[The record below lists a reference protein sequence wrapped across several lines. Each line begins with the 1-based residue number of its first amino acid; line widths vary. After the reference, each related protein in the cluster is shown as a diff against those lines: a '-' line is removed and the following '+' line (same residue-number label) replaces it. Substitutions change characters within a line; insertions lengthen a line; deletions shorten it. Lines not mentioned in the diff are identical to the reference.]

1 MERKFKTKLRKTYIL
16 TLRTRFLN
24 SQKIGKKIRE
34 GKNKWS
40 EKASE

>member
-1 MERKFKTKLRKTYIL
+1 ML
-16 TLRTRFLN
+16 TLRTRFFKN
-24 SQKIGKKIRE
+24 QKIGEKIRE